1 MSERRRLIEVC
12 RTAGMYPRNLA
23 QAVDSFMAGARVL
36 ELAREVG
43 ISKNTATKLFNVLAA
58 EQPLCGCGRD
68 RRHHGWCDYRLVA
81 HGRGRR
87 LVSKGRIKQGR
98 LDVRASLS
106 EIEALI
112 PPHYA
117 KHVRDEMR
125 QSLMLQKLEGLAF
138 DIDAAR
144 MNGYATAN
152 LPWELSLDSPI
163 GDEDRTKLDTMPAT
177 VGLQSHEEAD
187 TFDFETHCFGC
198 GERGYIRLIHNHWQC
213 TECGCII
220 QTCCDD

>member
-1 MSERRRLIEVC
+1 MTSERRRLIEAC
-12 RTAGMYPRNLA
+12 RAAGMYPRNLA

-43 ISKNTATKLFNVLAA
+43 ISKNTATKLFNVLVA
-58 EQPLCGCGRD
+58 EKPLCGCGRD
-68 RRHHGWCDYRLVA
+68 RRHHGWCDYRLA
-81 HGRGRR
+81 MHGRGQR

-98 LDVRASLS
+98 LNIRAMLD

-112 PPHYA
+112 PSSYP
-117 KHVRDEMR
+117 KHARDEMR
-125 QSLMLQKLEGLAF
+125 QSLVLQKLEGFEL

-144 MNGYATAN
+144 MSGFSGAS
-152 LPWELSLDSPI
+152 LPWETSLDAPI
-163 GDEDRTKLDTMPAT
+163 DEDRTKLEMIA
-177 VGLQSHEEAD
+177 GEAGFQSHEEAE

-198 GERGYIRLIHNHWQC
+198 GARGYIRLVHNHWQC

-220 QTCCDD
+220 ERCCDD